1 MTSNSCCEYSWL
13 QYFTRRKGPNP
24 FFAWRESTGNV
35 SVGQSI
41 MNAQHTAPPPLME
54 YADAQPAPGSSSS
67 KKRKKESSSS
77 RSLQADMES
86 QNISGYLSRFGGVDE
101 MMWHLMQNS
110 SFKMDLDHYSRKY
123 GLISDGVEDMMT
135 CRSLSQD
142 SWSDSFA
149 GSPRSPSPS
158 MKRSNS
164 LDSTMSSSSFDA
176 SSPFFEPPDE
186 SKLRNGFQR
195 FGGDRSGQ
203 VPESARMP
211 QELVEFL
218 ELHPGIFQTAEDATR
233 HCGSLLGKRGRLY
246 SHIWAENEYLR
257 QRQLQSTYKVYS
269 SWGDLIHN
277 YCDDFDGAYVD
288 KLMTHADLLKRKA
301 NLAILNT
308 GIADYNHSGSYWN
321 RQESKRRQRSSADE
335 EISRNDIGEE
345 VQKVMDPPVPVSCWH
360 PAAWY
365 LTERSCHFFDRSK
378 GTSDCHKTSR
388 FECVHPASL
397 RSIPFQ
403 IPPAAPSAM
412 PNGIVNSV
420 AAGSNNAPDVRAI
433 QRQIWHNYTTHT
445 KRLGDLDELDIELEN
460 LMQQH
465 AMLELSNVASIHRV
479 ADGVANGRQLDILRR
494 RRLQYETDILALWS
508 KVNLLSPERILY
520 KMRPSLGNG
529 LGRMADTEASS
540 PVVTTEAGVS
550 PRYDLKFTPIVA
562 SINYSHDCRYQTRCS
577 TTAIAQAEQRRKELS
592 KRHDMLGAVMR
603 KHIPHGAFI
612 KQLKIGDL
620 CEFRMSAAS
629 SSSSSSN
636 SSIASEWILGTVV
649 GFMTEA
655 VDKHVRFVKVK
666 SPGCYLHAC
675 GRVYLISVHL
685 QVTPILSYLGDVH
698 WIAVEDGLLAP
709 MGTHIHGSSLQL
721 VQPQQLKAI
730 TQQQMEK
737 YYTPNGRYSHGVVP
751 RVYEAPSDAAKKAP
765 SAAIK
770 METELGASGGAI
782 AGTVPSP
789 REASTDEAIHGQNG
803 VLAVLVA
810 GEVSEIKRTADA
822 SSADE
827 HAISHSIPNGAL
839 KYENG
844 FANYDTLAMLA
855 TEIVKSK
862 PTVDCNGNAAAANV
876 NGSATACKPRD
887 PRKRPPELEYM
898 VNGKCAAGEA
908 DVVQSLVEA
917 ADEQLVLRKQD
928 SSSPDTAVGRA
939 STNLNGSAI
948 CNGVVNNSPIT
959 STSAMSPYFT
969 DSNGNLILAGSP
981 VGVGLAKVAIRSTG
995 EGVKIWNRKTQTQ
1008 PVT

>member
-1 MTSNSCCEYSWL
+1 
-13 QYFTRRKGPNP
+13 
-24 FFAWRESTGNV
+24 
-35 SVGQSI
+35 
-41 MNAQHTAPPPLME
+41 
-54 YADAQPAPGSSSS
+54 
-67 KKRKKESSSS
+67 
-77 RSLQADMES
+77 
-86 QNISGYLSRFGGVDE
+86 
-101 MMWHLMQNS
+101 
-110 SFKMDLDHYSRKY
+110 
-123 GLISDGVEDMMT
+123 
-135 CRSLSQD
+135 
-142 SWSDSFA
+142 
-149 GSPRSPSPS
+149 
-158 MKRSNS
+158 
-164 LDSTMSSSSFDA
+164 
-176 SSPFFEPPDE
+176 
-186 SKLRNGFQR
+186 
-195 FGGDRSGQ
+195 
-203 VPESARMP
+203 
-211 QELVEFL
+211 
-218 ELHPGIFQTAEDATR
+218 
-233 HCGSLLGKRGRLY
+233 
-246 SHIWAENEYLR
+246 
-257 QRQLQSTYKVYS
+257 
-269 SWGDLIHN
+269 
-277 YCDDFDGAYVD
+277 
-288 KLMTHADLLKRKA
+288 
-301 NLAILNT
+301 
-308 GIADYNHSGSYWN
+308 
-321 RQESKRRQRSSADE
+321 
-335 EISRNDIGEE
+335 
-345 VQKVMDPPVPVSCWH
+345 
-360 PAAWY
+360 
-365 LTERSCHFFDRSK
+365 
-378 GTSDCHKTSR
+378 
-388 FECVHPASL
+388 
-397 RSIPFQ
+397 
-403 IPPAAPSAM
+403 
-412 PNGIVNSV
+412 
-420 AAGSNNAPDVRAI
+420 
-433 QRQIWHNYTTHT
+433 
-445 KRLGDLDELDIELEN
+445 
-460 LMQQH
+460 
-465 AMLELSNVASIHRV
+465 
-479 ADGVANGRQLDILRR
+479 
-494 RRLQYETDILALWS
+494 
-508 KVNLLSPERILY
+508 
-520 KMRPSLGNG
+520 
-529 LGRMADTEASS
+529 
-540 PVVTTEAGVS
+540 
-550 PRYDLKFTPIVA
+550 
-562 SINYSHDCRYQTRCS
+562 
-577 TTAIAQAEQRRKELS
+577 
-592 KRHDMLGAVMR
+592 
-603 KHIPHGAFI
+603 
-612 KQLKIGDL
+612 
-620 CEFRMSAAS
+620 
-629 SSSSSSN
+629 
-636 SSIASEWILGTVV
+636 
-649 GFMTEA
+649 
-655 VDKHVRFVKVK
+655 
-666 SPGCYLHAC
+666 
-675 GRVYLISVHL
+675 LISVLL

-751 RVYEAPSDAAKKAP
+751 RVHEAPSDAAKKTP